1 MTSDSP
7 RSASKSPR
15 LALHWQVL
23 IGLALGVGYAWASI
37 QFGWNSFTLN
47 YIQPLGDIFI
57 NILKLI
63 AVPLVLFSII
73 GGVASLGDV
82 KKLGRWG
89 PKPSGF
95 ISSPP
100 FRGHPRSGVGQHLST
115 RHGRQ

>member
-1 MTSDSP
+1 MSTDSSP
-7 RSASKSPR
+7 SSSPR

-37 QFGWNSFTLN
+37 RWGWNDFTLD

-73 GGVASLGDV
+73 GGCLLYTS
-82 KKLGRWG
+82 
-89 PKPSGF
+89 PS
-95 ISSPP
+95 PRD
-100 FRGHPRSGVGQHLST
+100 RG
-115 RHGRQ
+115 

>member
-1 MTSDSP
+1 M
-7 RSASKSPR
+7 
-15 LALHWQVL
+15 
-23 IGLALGVGYAWASI
+23 GYAWASI

-82 KKLGRWG
+82 KKLGRLG
-89 PKPSGF
+89 AKTLGLYLLTTF
-95 ISSPP
+95 
-100 FRGHPRSGVGQHLST
+100 FAVTLGLRVGQHLST
-115 RHGRQ
+115 WHGRQ